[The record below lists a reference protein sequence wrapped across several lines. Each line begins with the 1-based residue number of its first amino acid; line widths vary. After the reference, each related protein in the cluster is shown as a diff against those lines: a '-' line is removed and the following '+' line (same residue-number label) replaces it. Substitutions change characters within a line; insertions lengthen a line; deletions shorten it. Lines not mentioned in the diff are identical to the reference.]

1 MHRRLV
7 LCAVPLLVLLLIMIA
22 VPTAVTIADRH
33 SAELTNDRL
42 NDAARFST
50 AAYTAIGTDPV
61 RLQAEL
67 DDYAELFDTPTWL
80 LNRDGQIIHSA
91 GLPYAVDDADLAL
104 VDAALSGQSP
114 DITTTVWPWGP
125 ERLTIVAP
133 VGRDSQVVGALVFD
147 VPTET
152 ARATILTEWLILAAG
167 LLVPGAVAFWLLWPM
182 SRWILRPVQELERSV
197 DAVARGDLDAKAGTD
212 AGPSELRLLAS
223 TFNSMVGTVSAT
235 VTRQQEFVSDASHQL
250 RTPLAST
257 RISVENLEPYLRD
270 DVEAR
275 EVHAEAIETIDRMTG
290 TVAGLLDATQF
301 QSRPPRIAAIG
312 DALAGAAFRWAE
324 AGARAGIAVQTVH
337 LQGETLEVQ
346 EPAGG
351 LDAVVSELVTNAIK
365 LSGGTEVR
373 VAGRPDIGSRSYV
386 VTVDDNGIGL
396 ASDDREHATQR
407 FWRSPRTSNLP
418 GTGLG
423 LSIVAQ
429 ALRDIGGGLT
439 LADAPGGGLRVEAA
453 VPLAESQS

>member
-7 LCAVPLLVLLLIMIA
+7 LCAIPLLVLLLITIA
-22 VPTAVTIADRH
+22 VPSAITIADRH

-50 AAYTAIGTDPV
+50 AAYTAIGNDPV

-91 GLPYAVDDADLAL
+91 GLPYEVEDADRGL

-152 ARATILTEWLILAAG
+152 ARATILREWLILGAAI
-167 LLVPGAVAFWLLWPM
+167 LAPGIVAFWLLWPM
-182 SRWILRPVQELERSV
+182 SRWILRPVKELERSV
-197 DAVARGDLDAKAGTD
+197 GAVARGDLDAKAGTD
-212 AGPSELRLLAS
+212 AGPNELRLLAS
-223 TFNSMVGTVSAT
+223 TFNSMVGTVSAA

-250 RTPLAST
+250 RTPLASA

-270 DVEAR
+270 DAEAR

-301 QSRPPRIAAIG
+301 QSRPPRLSTVG
-312 DALAGAAFRWAE
+312 DAFAGAAFRWAD
-324 AGARAGIAVQTVH
+324 AGARVGIDVQTVR

-351 LDAVVSELVTNAIK
+351 LEAVVSELVANALK

-373 VAGRPDIGSRSYV
+373 IAGRTEVGEGRYV
-386 VTVDDNGIGL
+386 VAVDDNGIGL
-396 ASDDREHATQR
+396 SPADREYATQR

-429 ALRDIGGGLT
+429 ALRDIGGELT
-439 LADAPGGGLRVEAA
+439 LSEAPGGGLRVEAA
-453 VPLAESQS
+453 VPHAGGTS

>member
-7 LCAVPLLVLLLIMIA
+7 LCAIPLLVLLLITIA
-22 VPTAVTIADRH
+22 VPTAITIADRH

-42 NDAARFST
+42 NDSARFST

-91 GLPYAVDDADLAL
+91 GLPYEVDDADRGL

-114 DITTTVWPWGP
+114 DITTKVWPWGP

-152 ARATILTEWLILAAG
+152 ARATILSEWLILGVAI
-167 LLVPGAVAFWLLWPM
+167 LVPGVVAFWLLWPM
-182 SRWILRPVQELERSV
+182 SRWILRPVKELERSV
-197 DAVARGDLDAKAGTD
+197 GAVARGDLDAQAGTD

-270 DVEAR
+270 DDEAR

-301 QSRPPRIAAIG
+301 QSRPPRISAVG
-312 DALAGAAFRWAE
+312 DALAGAAFRWAD
-324 AGARAGIAVQTVH
+324 AGARVGIDVETVH

-351 LDAVVSELVTNAIK
+351 LDAVISELVGNALK
-365 LSGGTEVR
+365 LSGGTQVR
-373 VAGRPDIGSRSYV
+373 VAGRPDIGSGRYA

-396 ASDDREHATQR
+396 TPDDREHATQR

-429 ALRDIGGGLT
+429 AIRDVGGQLH
-439 LADAPGGGLRVEAA
+439 LSEAPGGGLRVEAT
-453 VPLAESQS
+453 VPLAGSRE